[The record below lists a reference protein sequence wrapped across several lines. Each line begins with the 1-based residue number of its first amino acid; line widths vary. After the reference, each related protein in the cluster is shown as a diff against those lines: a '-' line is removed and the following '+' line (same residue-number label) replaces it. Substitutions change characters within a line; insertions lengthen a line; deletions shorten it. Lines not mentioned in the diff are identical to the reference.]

1 MEYGGR
7 PLYKR
12 GLLENKVCPIGT
24 FIGTSFEKFILLC
37 VNRKRWGNLYAVER
51 FMDACK
57 LRLSEGGTL
66 MKRKIISILLCMAM
80 AVHVLSGCGDD
91 NSIGEGGTMAD
102 NAKTSGFYAFK

>member
-1 MEYGGR
+1 
-7 PLYKR
+7 
-12 GLLENKVCPIGT
+12 
-24 FIGTSFEKFILLC
+24 
-37 VNRKRWGNLYAVER
+37 
-51 FMDACK
+51 
-57 LRLSEGGTL
+57 